1 MIFGVFIDVTEQQR
15 IEEALHQANLKLEK
29 LACVDALTG
38 LANQR
43 HFDDTLER
51 EWRRAVREETSLS
64 LVILDI
70 DRFKDFNDL
79 YGHLSGADCLSA
91 VAAAVARVVC
101 RPGDLVARYGGEEF
115 AIILPIT
122 EAAGAERIAH
132 AARAAVAMLG
142 LTHEGNSS
150 CGSVVTAS
158 LGVATALTQRGQ
170 TPAWRDLIAKAD
182 GLLYE
187 AKRTGRNRVVSA
199 AGLAAVGVSPLPPDE
214 AARLADAGT
223 VRSGR
228 RHHAKRRI

>member
-1 MIFGVFIDVTEQQR
+1 MRADGDLRYVKRRRITIPRPNGTPAMIVGVFIDVTEQQR

-51 EWRRAVREETSLS
+51 EWRRAVREETALS

-122 EAAGAERIAH
+122 EAAGA
-132 AARAAVAMLG
+132 G
-142 LTHEGNSS
+142 
-150 CGSVVTAS
+150 GSPMP
-158 LGVATALTQRGQ
+158 R
-170 TPAWRDLIAKAD
+170 
-182 GLLYE
+182 
-187 AKRTGRNRVVSA
+187 
-199 AGLAAVGVSPLPPDE
+199 
-214 AARLADAGT
+214 
-223 VRSGR
+223 GR
-228 RHHAKRRI
+228 RLRCWD